1 MTFVNPFKSGTSDL
15 AERYNTHFGEDALEE
30 AVARVTIGGEH
41 FPQAL
46 RRSLPARGSHQ
57 FDALVDRW
65 TTMNVHERVSYAAR
79 VIAADHLRQTDR
91 QLILDAYQAICRG
104 DLILSS

>member
-57 FDALVDRW
+57 FDAL
-65 TTMNVHERVSYAAR
+65 NVHERVSYAAR